1 MSLSMELLHHLVE
14 RFGGAGPPSAG
25 YFALAAIPA
34 RYALERQ
41 DRLKSHTPGVAS
53 HSTIIRSAHSTSDTK
68 MAGLPNFAPQVIKSI
83 SVTPRARE
91 QAPQEKTGM
100 CLATTFSRISLS
112 GGQPTGM
119 TASTVALR
127 IR

>member
-1 MSLSMELLHHLVE
+1 M
-14 RFGGAGPPSAG
+14 
-25 YFALAAIPA
+25 
-34 RYALERQ
+34 
-41 DRLKSHTPGVAS
+41 
-53 HSTIIRSAHSTSDTK
+53 IRSAHSTSDTK
-68 MAGLPNFAPQVIKSI
+68 TAGVPNFAPQSFKSV

-100 CLATTFSRISLS
+100 CLAATFSRISLS

-119 TASTVALR
+119 TASAVALR